1 MVDDNLNQD
10 EFAFYINMKD
20 REMEVSF
27 PSFVE
32 IDRAVERAIKIARQ
46 FKTELILVF
55 KEKRLLVD
63 RKSTFKDVMEKYIFG

>member
-46 FKTELILVF
+46 LKTELILVF